1 MPTFKK
7 IISVL
12 ILSAILILPSFASAA
27 IVNCGG
33 TNQDGTA
40 QKACTYCDLLD
51 MGQNILDFIVKYVL
65 FTGGVIF
72 IMWGGF
78 DMIMSGGD
86 SKKYL
91 AGVTRIKATLIGIL
105 IAFAAW
111 FIVNAVLNILAV
123 DETGQ
128 PMNIVWDKIDCE
140 QISPTNTSGG
150 GGKTLKVE

>member
-1 MPTFKK
+1 MSKFKK

-33 TNQDGTA
+33 TD

-51 MGQNILDFIVKYVL
+51 MGQSILDFIVKYVL
-65 FTGGVIF
+65 FTGGIIF

-86 SKKYL
+86 SKKYQ

-105 IAFAAW
+105 IAFGAW
-111 FIVNAVLNILAV
+111 FIVNTVLNILAV

-128 PMNIVWDKIDCE
+128 SMNIVWDKIDCE
-140 QISPTNTSGG
+140 QIAPESSSNNSKKSGTNVIT
-150 GGKTLKVE
+150 E